1 MRTVILFCSLLS
13 LAVAGCTSLS
23 DARGPSEICEVH
35 RSFMRSVEVPG
46 PKSALP
52 VTREYLEAKAKL
64 FPHTYLDFTP
74 DTRNHWMI
82 YICDDCLKAQAAWLK
97 QHPGAVSR

>member
-1 MRTVILFCSLLS
+1 MRIVILFGSFLI

-35 RSFMRSVEVPG
+35 HAFMRAVEVPG
-46 PKSALP
+46 PKGALP
-52 VTREYLEAKAKL
+52 VTQEYLAAKAKL

-82 YICDDCLKAQAAWLK
+82 YICNDCVRAQAAWQK
-97 QHPGAVSR
+97 QHPGGVSR